1 MSDMVNHPQHYNQAA
16 KETIDEMVI
25 LFGYDATIKFC
36 VLNAYKYKA
45 RAPYKGNMEED
56 LKKAD
61 WYINKAEKLKEEQE
75 KLQRF

>member
-1 MSDMVNHPQHYNQAA
+1 MSDMVNHPQHYTQAE

-25 LFGYDATIKFC
+25 LFGYEATINFC
-36 VLNAYKYKA
+36 VLNAYKYKV
-45 RAPYKGNMEED
+45 RAPFKGKMEED

-61 WYINKAEKLKEEQE
+61 WYINKAEELKEEQE